1 MHLNYEWRQK
11 MTYTYNEAYEASL
24 AYFKGDELAASVFV
38 SKYALR
44 DSEGNILEKTPTD
57 MHLRLTRE
65 FARIEA
71 KYPNALSEKEI
82 FCLLADTDHLDVTK
96 KSTMTLEQLAAES
109 RGVGAVVPQGSPM
122 SAMGNPYKLQSLSNC
137 FVIDSPQDSYGG
149 ILFTDQ
155 EQAQI
160 MKRRGGVGFDVSTI
174 RPKGLATANA
184 AGTTDGIGV
193 FMERFSNTCREVAQ
207 GGRRG
212 ALMLTISVMHPEVET
227 FINIKRDLKK
237 VTGANISVRLTD
249 EFMNAVKDD
258 KEFTLRWPVEVPVEE
273 AKVTKVVKARELWN
287 QVIDAAWTSAEP
299 GLLFWDTVKRMT
311 PTEAYASKGYANV
324 STNPC
329 AELILSPYDS
339 CRLLL
344 VDLTKFVKDSYL
356 STASFDFE
364 KFKKVSAKAQ
374 KLMDDLVDLEIEAV
388 DAILKKIESDP
399 ESENVKR
406 QEVEL
411 WLKIK
416 KAASGARR
424 TGLGITGIGDA
435 LAAIGVT
442 YGSQESV
449 EKTEEIYK
457 SLALSAYR
465 SSVDMAKDR
474 GSFPVYDWSM
484 ETESQFLQKIMEADK
499 TLSADWKK
507 YGRRNIALT
516 TTAPAGSVSCLTQTT
531 SGIEPAYLLSY
542 TRRKKINPNDTLS
555 RVDFIDHLGDKW
567 QEYKVYH
574 HGFKKWMD
582 ATGKTDEQIAESP
595 YWKATS
601 NDVDWTMSVK
611 LQAAAQKWVCHA
623 ISKTCNLPNDVTREV
638 VADVY
643 MAAWEAGCKGFT
655 VYRDGC
661 RTGVLVQDP
670 PKETKKADD
679 SQPETMI
686 ENHAPKRPKELPCDI
701 HRINVK
707 GSEGQESYLV
717 LVGRLEGKPYEIFCG
732 LSHHVEVPKKA
743 KTGTLIKNGKK
754 DGVATYNLQIP
765 LGDDDNLVFK
775 DIVELFSNPNHGAF
789 TRSLSLAL
797 RHGVPV
803 QYVVEQLQKDKY
815 SDMQSFSR
823 VLARVL
829 KSYIPDGAKA
839 TSSDKTC
846 SQCSSDALVY
856 KEGCVTCSSCGWSK
870 C

>member
-1 MHLNYEWRQK
+1 MSGDK
-11 MTYTYNEAYEASL
+11 TMTYTYNEAYEASL

-44 DSEGNILEKTPTD
+44 NSEGNILEKTPTD

-65 FARIEA
+65 FARIES
-71 KYPNALSEKEI
+71 KYPNPLSDKEI
-82 FCLLADTDHLDVTK
+82 FCLLADVDHLDVTK

-109 RGVGAVVPQGSPM
+109 RGMGAVVPQGSPM

-137 FVIDSPQDSYGG
+137 FVIASPQDSYGG

-237 VTGANISVRLTD
+237 VTGANISIRLTD

-258 KEFTLRWPVEVPVEE
+258 TDFTLRWPVESTVEE

-299 GLLFWDTVKRMT
+299 GLLFWDTVKKMT

-344 VDLTKFVKDSYL
+344 INLTKFVKDAYL
-356 STASFDFE
+356 ATASFDFE

-388 DAILKKIESDP
+388 DAILGKINSDP
-399 ESENVKR
+399 ESEEVK
-406 QEVEL
+406 QHEVNL
-411 WLKIK
+411 WQKIK

-435 LAAIGVT
+435 LASAGVT
-442 YGSQESV
+442 YGSEDSV
-449 EKTEEIYK
+449 NKTEEIYK
-457 SLALSAYR
+457 TLALSAYR
-465 SSVDMAKDR
+465 SSVDMARDR
-474 GSFPVYDWSM
+474 GSFPVYEWELENQSPFLKKMMQAD
-484 ETESQFLQKIMEADK
+484 ESLFE
-499 TLSADWKK
+499 DWKK

-542 TRRKKINPNDTLS
+542 TRRKKINPNDTAS
-555 RVDFIDHLGDKW
+555 RVDFIDQLGDKW

-582 ATGKTDEQIAESP
+582 VTGKTDEQITESA

-601 NDVDWTMSVK
+601 NDVDWPMSVK
-611 LQAAAQKWVCHA
+611 LQAAAQRWICHA
-623 ISKTCNLPNDVTREV
+623 ISKTCNLPNDVTHEV
-638 VADVY
+638 VAEVY
-643 MAAWEAGCKGFT
+643 MKAWEAGCKGFT

-661 RTGVLVQDP
+661 RTGVLVQDT
-670 PKETKKADD
+670 PKETKQADSD
-679 SQPETMI
+679 SQPETLV

-717 LVGRLEGKPYEIFCG
+717 LVGSLDGKPYEIFCG
-732 LSHHVEVPKKA
+732 RSSHVEVPKKA
-743 KTGTLIKNGKK
+743 KTGILIKNGKK

-765 LGDDDNLVFK
+765 VGDDDQLLFK
-775 DIVELFSNPNHGAF
+775 DIVELFANPNHGAF
-789 TRSLSLAL
+789 TRTLSLGL

-803 QYVVEQLQKDKY
+803 QYIVEQLQKDKY

-829 KSYIPDGAKA
+829 KSYIPDGVKA

-846 SQCSSDALVY
+846 TQCSSDALVY